1 MNRENVNNNP
11 DIGTI
16 VSMKQLTMKQERF
29 CQLLVTESK
38 TLTDAYIGSYD
49 TSNMKQQ
56 SIYQLA
62 SRLSNQVDIRYR
74 INQLTEQI
82 SNESVSKVVWD
93 KTEIMN
99 QLAINV
105 EASRNVNQFA
115 ASNQALKLLGSAVGN
130 VFEPETQQISVTAEI
145 LHKLPDTV
153 LQQLESMVSIE
164 SGINDTD
171 AIDADYKIVD
181 SEDN

>member
-1 MNRENVNNNP
+1 M
-11 DIGTI
+11 G
-16 VSMKQLTMKQERF
+16 LTTKQERF

-82 SNESVSKVVWD
+82 SNVAVSKVIWD
-93 KTEIMN
+93 KTKVIEE
-99 QLAINV
+99 LSINV
-105 EASRNVNQFA
+105 SLGRETKQLA
-115 ASNQALKLLGSAVGN
+115 ASNQAIKLIGSAVGN
-130 VFEPETQQISVTAEI
+130 VFEPEIQQVNGTIEI
-145 LHKLPDTV
+145 LHKLPDSV
-153 LQQLESMVSIE
+153 LLQLESMVAIPMPDSID
-164 SGINDTD
+164 DTD
-171 AIDADYKIVD
+171 AIEADYKMVE
-181 SEDN
+181 SEDS